1 MGESIPPVSRPVVL
15 ITGAS
20 GGVGRAVAAE
30 MARCGHDAVLL
41 YRSNAAAVAEAEAAV
56 RAAGGETLTIQAD
69 LTDADAVQAAV
80 DAAVA
85 KFGQI
90 DVLAHCAGAYTG
102 WKTIRD
108 LSPADWRSFLD
119 ADLSGFFYVL
129 SACIRHMHER
139 KRGVVVAVSSIA
151 AQACQ
156 PKGGQAAAAKA
167 GLEALVR
174 VVAKEEGRHGIRA
187 NGVAIGLTET
197 EMGADAERTWGA
209 EATKRLLAGTP
220 LGRMGLP
227 EEIARVVRFLA
238 SDEASYVTGKI
249 LQVDG
254 GQIIAG

>member
-1 MGESIPPVSRPVVL
+1 MGNSRRVAL

-20 GGVGRAVAAE
+20 GGVGQAVAAE
-30 MARCGHDAVLL
+30 LARHGHSAALL
-41 YRSNAAAVAEAEAAV
+41 YRSNAAAVETAAQAV
-56 RAAGGETLTIQAD
+56 RDAGGEALVIQAD
-69 LTDADAVQAAV
+69 LTDPEAVERAVQTTA
-80 DAAVA
+80 DR
-85 KFGQI
+85 FGGI
-90 DVLAHCAGAYTG
+90 DVLAHCAGAYTA
-102 WKTIRD
+102 WKTIRG
-108 LSPADWRSFLD
+108 LSVKEWQDFLN

-129 SACIRHMHER
+129 AACVRHMHER
-139 KRGVVVAVSSIA
+139 KSGSIVAVSSIA
-151 AQACQ
+151 SQACQ
-156 PKGGQAAAAKA
+156 PRGGQAAAAKA

-187 NGVAIGLTET
+187 NGVAIGLTAT
-197 EMGADAERTWGA
+197 EMGADAERNWGE

-220 LGRMGLP
+220 LGRMGEP